1 MTEVA
6 SLAGGSSPP
15 VVLTLKNTTTMKII
29 FTNEEAQQHFHSA
42 MCNGLGYIAG
52 YDLELRYNQ
61 KHYDEAKS
69 KLKQGK
75 EGAPAF
81 PEMAICYE
89 DVLMQILRDGHRLF
103 LMDYNEATRHD
114 IKLQDVYDRI
124 SETPIRHL
132 LNLIEENDDAET
144 ADVILQTVFLG
155 EVVYG

>member
-15 VVLTLKNTTTMKII
+15 VVLTLKNTTAMKII

-61 KHYDEAKS
+61 KHYDAAKN
-69 KLKQGK
+69 QMGF
-75 EGAPAF
+75 A
-81 PEMAICYE
+81 CYE
-89 DVLMQILRDGHRLF
+89 DILMQILRDGNKLF
-103 LMDYNEATRHD
+103 LVDLNEATRHA
-114 IKLQDVYDRI
+114 ITLQDVYDRL

-132 LNLIEENDDAET
+132 INLIEENDDAET
-144 ADVILQTVFLG
+144 ADVILQTIFLG